1 MNSYLLSTSNGRL
14 VLDKGVIIVGV
25 SAIKWNAA
33 GSSGVGAA
41 AKTSAVSV
49 KVTKVSA
56 RDTAYFS
63 AQAKSAAQIAAEKVE
78 ESLNAEKSEDKKTL
92 SEIIKEQTDKIDSM
106 FSSSAENDKSKDK
119 VLAIIKQ
126 KVRGGLRLSVT
137 EEKYLSK
144 NDPDS
149 YSNYC
154 TILDARRSFRT
165 QLAMCRNKD
174 DVYSMRLANAL
185 SALSAY
191 KKAIKQGGD
200 GAEVAG
206 LNMALEREI
215 SSFSR
220 SARFQNL
227 PTVAERS
234 KYQIELAKARR
245 YEREKRLAERQNALR
260 KKKKQVK
267 TPGDGKR
274 TVAQVEN
281 SYLGRKIRNADRG
294 GSCGVSFPAS
304 SFGASY
310 RKMDQKG

>member
-1 MNSYLLSTSNGRL
+1 MGITS
-14 VLDKGVIIVGV
+14 VKW
-25 SAIKWNAA
+25 SA
-33 GSSGVGAA
+33 SGVGSKTVGVNNYAA
-41 AKTSAVSV
+41 AV

-56 RDTAYFS
+56 RDTAFFS
-63 AQAKSAAQIAAEKVE
+63 TQARIAAQTAAQTASEKVE
-78 ESLNAEKSEDKKTL
+78 ESASSEKKEEQKTL
-92 SEIIKEQTDKIDSM
+92 SDIIKEQTEKIDSM
-106 FSSSAENDKSKDK
+106 FSSASDYDKSKDK
-119 VLAIIKQ
+119 VLLLIKQ
-126 KVRGGLRLSVT
+126 KMRSGLSLSVT

-149 YSNYC
+149 YSNYR
-154 TILDARRSFRT
+154 TIVDARRSFRT

-174 DVYSMRLANAL
+174 DVISMRLSNAL

-220 SARFQNL
+220 SARYQSL
-227 PTVAERS
+227 PTAAERS
-234 KYQIELAKARR
+234 RYQIELAKARR
-245 YEREKRLAERQNALR
+245 YEREKRIADRVNALR
-260 KKKKQVK
+260 KKKKQIK

-294 GSCGVSFPAS
+294 ASCVMSFS
-304 SFGASY
+304 SFAGSSY
-310 RKMDQKG
+310 KKFDRKG

>member
-1 MNSYLLSTSNGRL
+1 MGEKRCVLNGFRIA
-14 VLDKGVIIVGV
+14 KEVIIVGV
-25 SAIKWNAA
+25 ASVKWSAGI
-33 GSSGVGAA
+33 GSNTASANN
-41 AKTSAVSV
+41 SAVSV

-63 AQAKSAAQIAAEKVE
+63 AQARTAAQTAAEKTE
-78 ESLNAEKSEDKKTL
+78 QAAAAESGEQQKSL
-92 SEIIKEQTDKIDSM
+92 SDIIKEQTEKIDSM
-106 FSSSAENDKSKDK
+106 FSSSKDYDKSKDR
-119 VLAIIKQ
+119 VLLLIKQ
-126 KVRGGLRLSVT
+126 KMRGGLMLSAS

-149 YSNYC
+149 YSNYR
-154 TILDARRSFRT
+154 TVVDARRSFRS

-174 DVYSMRLANAL
+174 DVISMRLCNAL

-220 SARFQNL
+220 SARYQSL
-227 PTVAERS
+227 PTSAERS
-234 KYQIELAKARR
+234 RYQIELAKARR
-245 YEREKRLAERQNALR
+245 YEREKRLADRMNTLR

-294 GSCGVSFPAS
+294 CGGGVSFP
-304 SFGASY
+304 SFGSTY
-310 RKMDQKG
+310 RGMNQRG

>member
-1 MNSYLLSTSNGRL
+1 MGVTSVKWSAGVGSTT
-14 VLDKGVIIVGV
+14 
-25 SAIKWNAA
+25 
-33 GSSGVGAA
+33 SGVNNYAA
-41 AKTSAVSV
+41 AV

-56 RDTAYFS
+56 RDTAFFS
-63 AQAKSAAQIAAEKVE
+63 AQARTAAIAAAQTATEKAEETASTEKTE
-78 ESLNAEKSEDKKTL
+78 DQKSLSD
-92 SEIIKEQTDKIDSM
+92 IIKEQTEKIDSM
-106 FSSSAENDKSKDK
+106 FSSKETDKSKDK
-119 VLAIIKQ
+119 VLLLIKQ
-126 KVRGGLRLSVT
+126 KMRSGLMLSTT

-149 YSNYC
+149 YSNYR
-154 TILDARRSFRT
+154 TVLDARRTFRT

-174 DVYSMRLANAL
+174 DVISMRLCNAL

-215 SSFSR
+215 SNFSR
-220 SARFQNL
+220 SARYQSL
-227 PTVAERS
+227 PTSAERS

-245 YEREKRLAERQNALR
+245 YEREKRIADRMNALR

-294 GSCGVSFPAS
+294 GSCGVSFP
-304 SFGASY
+304 SFGSSY
-310 RKMDQKG
+310 KMFQKG